1 MSPTPVQL
9 KISNSDLA
17 FFSAVPALTPPAGV
31 TSNFIDPPTNTKGP
45 LIVSTVLFILTTAFI
60 LNRVYVKLCITK
72 KVKWDDGTILLGFVC
87 CALYYAGF
95 MWEIARSKQGRH
107 QWDVRVPEAASA
119 DLFVPA
125 YVIGI
130 VSPLGLLFI
139 KDSFF
144 IFYLEVF
151 GIYRWIRVGSYL
163 GLVLTTLFYFGTLI
177 AMLYLTTP
185 RPGETWLTHQLSQ
198 LGRDEELY
206 STPQACVG
214 LAIDVGILM
223 MPILAVMNVKMRAW
237 RKVGVMLILMTG
249 LMACIAS
256 ALNIHYRVLMN
267 RTQDLTWA
275 DVPVITVMLIELLT
289 GVITACMPAAAH
301 SCRQHLGGLTS
312 IRPSWFGYHS
322 RRSKEAVF
330 QLSDSSGEKAAAPN
344 NVAGKGALDS
354 YHNFAR
360 NGPSNPSLLRRMKD
374 RLSMSHA
381 GVTQLDSIDDAEED
395 QRGKVAPWE
404 TSQAKDEDAEMREEI
419 AGTLQVYGVKRPIS
433 NVSAMTDL
441 EGLEAQTSLRAH
453 GLK

>member
-17 FFSAVPALTPPAGV
+17 LFSSVPALAPPAGV
-31 TSNFIDPPTNTKGP
+31 TSNFIDPPTCTKGP

-72 KVKWDDGTILLGFVC
+72 KFKWDDGTILLGFLC
-87 CALYYAGF
+87 CTLYYAGF

-107 QWDVRVPEAASA
+107 QWDVRIPEAASA

-185 RPGETWLTHQLSQ
+185 RPGEIWLTHQLSQ
-198 LGRDEELY
+198 LGRDEVDF

-214 LAIDVGILM
+214 LAIDVWILM
-223 MPILAVMNVKMRAW
+223 MPILAVINVKMRAW

-256 ALNIHYRVLMN
+256 GLNIHYRVLMN
-267 RTQDLTWA
+267 QTQDLTWA

-301 SCRQHLGGLTS
+301 SCRQHLGGLSS

-344 NVAGKGALDS
+344 GAGKGALDS

-381 GVTQLDSIDDAEED
+381 GVSQFDGVDDGEED
-395 QRGKVAPWE
+395 QRDMIAPWE
-404 TSQAKDEDAEMREEI
+404 RSQAKDGDTELREEM
-419 AGTLQVYGVKRPIS
+419 AGTLQVYGGKRPIS
-433 NVSAMTDL
+433 NVSAMTDQ
-441 EGLEAQTSLRAH
+441 EGLEAKTSLRAH